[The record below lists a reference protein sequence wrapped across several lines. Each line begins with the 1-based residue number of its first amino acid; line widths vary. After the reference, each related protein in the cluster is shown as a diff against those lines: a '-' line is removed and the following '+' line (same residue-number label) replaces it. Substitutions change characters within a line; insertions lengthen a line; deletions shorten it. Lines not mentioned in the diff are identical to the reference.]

1 MTPEDLSLLRLP
13 SGCRISPDA
22 TRYAFVVTNPDITR
36 NLNIREVWV
45 GDEHGARRFTSGDD
59 DFSPRWSP
67 DGARLAFLR
76 SVDGSDKQV
85 AVMPADG
92 GEAKVVTDF
101 THGVESLEWS
111 PDGKWLVVV
120 AVTPVPDWEGLDD
133 FERSRRPRRIATLP
147 YRYDDRGWTHDRKRH
162 LWLVE
167 PDNPE
172 GPVCLT
178 PGPHDEE
185 HPAWS
190 PDGARIA
197 FIASR
202 EENPGLTFGNQIWE
216 VDVETREIKP
226 VTPGG
231 HWAQVSYSPDGSIHM
246 IGSESDDY
254 PVNWCL
260 HRLEPDGSTTN
271 LTGSLDRSSY
281 SFALE
286 RSPIGWDG
294 PDAIVGLEDS
304 GSYGLIRVTPGGDV
318 SPEVSGARVVSS
330 FDVAT
335 GKIVFAAST
344 TRCPGE
350 VYVTGSGKEVQ
361 VTSLND
367 SDLGLIEP
375 EHHTVESDGNE
386 IDVWLYLPPGT
397 QKVPVLLNIHGG
409 PASQYGFGF
418 FDEFQVYAS
427 AGYGIVACNPRGS
440 TGRGLDF
447 TRAVIGDGWGTVDRA
462 DIGAA
467 VDSALERS
475 PRLDAERLG
484 VMGGSYG
491 GFLTAWLIG
500 KESRWKSAVVE
511 RALLSWNSF
520 AGTSDIGGT
529 FPYSYTRASYP
540 DDWDRW
546 WELSPLS
553 IANDV
558 TTPTLIIHA
567 EDDLRCPIEQA
578 EQYFMALMRNGTVTE
593 FLRFPGEG
601 HEMSRSGSPLH
612 RMERFEAILDW
623 HERHLR

>member
-1 MTPEDLSLLRLP
+1 
-13 SGCRISPDA
+13 
-22 TRYAFVVTNPDITR
+22 
-36 NLNIREVWV
+36 
-45 GDEHGARRFTSGDD
+45 
-59 DFSPRWSP
+59 
-67 DGARLAFLR
+67 
-76 SVDGSDKQV
+76 
-85 AVMPADG
+85 MPADG